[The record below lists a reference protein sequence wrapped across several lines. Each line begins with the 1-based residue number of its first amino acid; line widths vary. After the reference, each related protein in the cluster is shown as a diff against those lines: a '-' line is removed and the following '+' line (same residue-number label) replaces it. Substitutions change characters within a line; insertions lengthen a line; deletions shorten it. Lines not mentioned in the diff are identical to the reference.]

1 MRPLFR
7 GASRMSPLLLVT
19 MPAASLI
26 LPVPAAAQERTP
38 GVQTQ
43 AQTPSPATQPPLTV
57 PAPAGNPAPNLT
69 FAQTAQTAN
78 APKIAQIIV
87 TGNKT
92 LSQTYIILT
101 SGHNVGEPCTDQVL
115 ADMQAR
121 LYATGY
127 FGQHSANPEDAVR
140 VRSEEPNPPTGECKV
155 IIDVDEN
162 ETVQN
167 VNLTGSGPLKPE
179 EVRPLLHITQGK
191 VYNEKQFLRDIV
203 DIQELYKNRG
213 YVVTTA
219 QDAGIDEKGILNVSL
234 VVTRVGEIKIVGNH
248 KTRRNV
254 ILREM
259 RTKVGDYFNRM
270 VFERDLLRLYNLDL
284 FESVTPADY
293 TLGPGRVGLTLNVPE
308 KRTGTVT
315 AGVGYSNRQQLIGF
329 AEVSETNFR
338 GLGEA
343 VTLRAETGGAAGRSS
358 VELGFNEP
366 YLDRKRTSL
375 NVQLYDKVVYRFSN
389 NLTSNIV
396 TAGTTTTV
404 GNDNRYNEQRT
415 GGTVTV
421 SRPFRDTYRA
431 GLSLRGE
438 NVRTSTLD
446 LPPDQLSIIQNGP
459 IVVGGASLIH
469 NTRDLDLDPVSGSL
483 QQYNVQIGSANLK
496 SLPTV
501 FGLQIPGVSGNLTF
515 TKAYGELRQYIP
527 LAGGRRRNKPDEDKS
542 SVAVRLLAG
551 TSSGT
556 LPFFEQFFVGG
567 GDNLRGYRDDRFWGS
582 NLLLGSIELRQPL
595 ARKFKG
601 VLFLD
606 VGHAWGGAYQNVN
619 LNGFAQ
625 SDFRP
630 RVGVG
635 VGLRVNTP
643 IGPLRLDYGIGE
655 EGGRTHFNIGPSF

>member
-1 MRPLFR
+1 
-7 GASRMSPLLLVT
+7 MSPLLLVT
-19 MPAASLI
+19 MPAASLT
-26 LPVPAAAQERTP
+26 LLAPVAAQERA
-38 GVQTQ
+38 GEKQTHT
-43 AQTPSPATQPPLTV
+43 QTPSPATQPTV
-57 PAPAGNPAPNLT
+57 AAPAGEPTPKLL
-69 FAQTAQTAN
+69 FAQTVPHTN

-87 TGNKT
+87 TGNKS

-101 SGHNVGEPCTDQVL
+101 SGHNVGEACTDQVL
-115 ADMQAR
+115 ADMQSR

-127 FGQHSANPEDAVR
+127 FGQHSANPEDAVK

-162 ETVQN
+162 ETIQG
-167 VNLTGSGPLKPE
+167 VNLTGAGPLKPE
-179 EVRPLLHITQGK
+179 EVTPLLHISKGK
-191 VYNEKQFLRDIV
+191 VYNEKQFQRDLV
-203 DIQELYKNRG
+203 DIQELYRNKG
-213 YVVTTA
+213 YAVTAA

-234 VVTRVGEIKIVGNH
+234 VVVRVGEIKIIGNH

-284 FESVTPADY
+284 FETVTPADY
-293 TLGPGRVGLTLNVPE
+293 DLGPGRIGLTLNVPE

-329 AEVSETNFR
+329 AEVGETNFR
-338 GLGEA
+338 GLGET
-343 VTLRAETGGAAGRSS
+343 VSLRAETGGAAGRSS

-396 TAGTTTTV
+396 TGNSTTTV
-404 GNDNRYNEQRT
+404 GTDNRYNEQRT
-415 GGTVTV
+415 GGTVTF

-431 GLSLRGE
+431 GLSVRGE

-469 NTRDLDLDPVSGSL
+469 NTRDLDLDPISGGL
-483 QQYNVQIGSANLK
+483 QQYNLQIGSANLK

-515 TKAYGELRQYIP
+515 SKAYAELRQYIP
-527 LAGGRRRNKPDEDKS
+527 LAGRRRRNKPDEDKS

-606 VGHAWGGAYQNVN
+606 VGHAWGGSYQNVN